1 VAFSDQNW
9 AGPFW
14 LAPPLAIL
22 QCRPLWPQSACAR
35 VCRGAA
41 LKHVF
46 CTVWPVQDMCRKQI
60 VNDTCVYLQHV
71 CTYSSSEQGSAL
83 TLLALFTSAP
93 AVTSSLTTAVWSGCG
108 EGALGGW
115 GRGEQ
120 SHQCIFL

>member
-1 VAFSDQNW
+1 
-9 AGPFW
+9 
-14 LAPPLAIL
+14 
-22 QCRPLWPQSACAR
+22 
-35 VCRGAA
+35 
-41 LKHVF
+41 
-46 CTVWPVQDMCRKQI
+46 MCFVLCGLFR
-60 VNDTCVYLQHV
+60 TCVGSNLYLTHVYLQHV
-71 CTYSSSEQGSAL
+71 CTYSSSKQGRAL